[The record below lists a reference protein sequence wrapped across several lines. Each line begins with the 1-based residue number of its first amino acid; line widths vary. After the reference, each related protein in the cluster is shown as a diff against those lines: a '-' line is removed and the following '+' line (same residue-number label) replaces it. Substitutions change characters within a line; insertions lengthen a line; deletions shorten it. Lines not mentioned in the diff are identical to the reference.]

1 MRMHPL
7 DEGSSLD
14 SQALSQRIRA
24 GDVAAFETAFR
35 MYYPRLCSFARHRVG
50 SLAAAEEIVQETF
63 LRVWQ
68 NRQRL
73 DPGQSLRAYLFRSV
87 LNHSLNEMKHR
98 QVENRWL
105 QLETTSSLTSSAADD
120 AAQTSELAAAVQQTL
135 AALPERCRLIF
146 TMSRDQGLTYAEIAE
161 ALGISIKT
169 VETQMGRAL
178 KSLRTSLAT
187 YLA

>member
-1 MRMHPL
+1 MRMHSPE
-7 DEGSSLD
+7 EGSALD
-14 SQALSQRIRA
+14 SQALSRRIRE

-35 MYYPRLCSFARHRVG
+35 LYYARLCSFARHRVG

-68 NRQRL
+68 NRHRL
-73 DPGQSLRAYLFRSV
+73 DPAQSLRAYLYRSV

-98 QVENRWL
+98 EVENRWL
-105 QLETTSSLTSSAADD
+105 RLETNARLTSEPADEGI
-120 AAQTSELAAAVQQTL
+120 QTSELAAAVQQTL
-135 AALPERCRLIF
+135 GNLPERCRLIF

-161 ALGISIKT
+161 TLDISIKT

-178 KSLRTSLAT
+178 KALRSSLAT
-187 YLA
+187 FLA